1 MCNIKKTI
9 LAAAIAT
16 VPFVAG
22 AHDVPSIHMS
32 GMSVSRTAD
41 GMLALTMD
49 VNPAAFDMSRNR
61 EVLMTP
67 VVYNADSTKTAT
79 YPPFIIAGHNRYYR
93 YVRDGRKLPD
103 GASFYRARHDG
114 GFTYTALIPFE
125 DWMEV
130 STVAI
135 DQKECGCCGE
145 PEGEENTPVAELD
158 FRPRSFVPCFVSMP
172 PTAKG
177 EKVVDLKGSA
187 YIDFPVNRTEIY
199 PDYRKNPSE
208 LTIWWV

>member
-9 LAAAIAT
+9 LAAAMAT

-79 YPPFIIAGHNRYYR
+79 YPPCITGITATSATGVSFPM
-93 YVRDGRKLPD
+93 GRHSTAPDTMADLP
-103 GASFYRARHDG
+103 
-114 GFTYTALIPFE
+114 I
-125 DWMEV
+125 
-130 STVAI
+130 
-135 DQKECGCCGE
+135 
-145 PEGEENTPVAELD
+145 
-158 FRPRSFVPCFVSMP
+158 RP
-172 PTAKG
+172 
-177 EKVVDLKGSA
+177 
-187 YIDFPVNRTEIY
+187 
-199 PDYRKNPSE
+199 
-208 LTIWWV
+208 